1 MIMLSV
7 AVSTFNSLNELKR
20 MIFSVQKHVKYIIVV
35 DGKFKDFDYPSD
47 LSTDGSR
54 EFLQSFDNVILID
67 APNLREVE
75 KRQVYLDKTKE
86 LDVDLLLVMDSDEF
100 VECEDWN
107 LFEKYCRF
115 EYEVYN
121 KQTNQFGIL
130 VENANIQGQFDS
142 RPRIF
147 AHPYDI
153 KHNDNDHKNFTTK
166 SNIPL
171 DMSSVIVGLKLR
183 HNYDLRTPSY
193 QKLRLSYQKKL
204 TASEH

>member
-1 MIMLSV
+1 MLSV
-7 AVSTFNSLNELKR
+7 AVSIFNSLDELKR
-20 MIFSVQKHVKYIIVV
+20 MISSVQKHVKYIIVV
-35 DGKFKDFDYPSD
+35 DGKFRDFDYQSD

-54 EFLQSFDNVILID
+54 ELLQSFDNVMLID

-86 LDVDLLLVMDSDEF
+86 LDIDLLLVMDSDEY
-100 VECEDWN
+100 VECKDWD

-130 VENANIQGQFDS
+130 VENANQIGKFDP

-153 KHNDNDHKNFTTK
+153 KHMDNDHKNFTTK
-166 SNIPL
+166 SNRL
-171 DMSSVIVGLKLR
+171 LSMSSVIVGLRLR
-183 HNYDLRTPSY
+183 HNYDLRSQSY
-193 QKLRLSYQKKL
+193 QELRLAYQKKL
-204 TASEH
+204 TDSEH